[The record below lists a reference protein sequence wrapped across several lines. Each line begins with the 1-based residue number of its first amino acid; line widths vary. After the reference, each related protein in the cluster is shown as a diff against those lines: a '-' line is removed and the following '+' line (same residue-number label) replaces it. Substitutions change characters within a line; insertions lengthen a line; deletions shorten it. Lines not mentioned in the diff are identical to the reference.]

1 MSAPRFAT
9 TRIWSFPA
17 LAEQWTESR
26 SRLAEAMP
34 IGVTGLLLFG
44 PIAFGGVEEW
54 ALLILRAGAALFF
67 FAWCLQQ
74 VSKQKVEV
82 VSNPL
87 YMPAMA
93 FGTVVLIQVIFRRS
107 EYIYASTNEALNFAA
122 YGLLL
127 FLGVQY
133 FQHRSDLRRLAIA
146 FTSFG
151 FVFSVFAI
159 MQSFSGTQKLYWV
172 RLPYSINSAI
182 FGSYVNHNHYAG
194 LMELLIPFPLLL
206 SLGGAWRGAKRILC
220 AFAAVLM
227 CSSLFLSKSRGGMIA
242 FVVQLM
248 FVASIA
254 VHRRSKKLA
263 GSLGIA
269 CLAMVGLLTWLDASG
284 MIRERVTSLA
294 NPLEAAGIRMTILQ
308 DGLRMFQSKPIL
320 GWGLETFPVVYPK
333 YRSFS
338 TDMFVNEAHNDYLQ
352 LLVETGAIGFLIA
365 LWFIYH
371 LFEMGLPH
379 RRAWTHD
386 LKSAVR
392 MAALVG
398 CTGILIHSFF
408 DFNLHIPANAALFFF
423 CAALATSGQSP
434 LSRMSAES
442 GGH

>member
-9 TRIWSFPA
+9 TRIRSFPA

-26 SRLAEAMP
+26 SRLAEAVP
-34 IGVTGLLLFG
+34 IAVTGLLLFG

-54 ALLILRAGAALFF
+54 ALLILRAGAALLF

-74 VSKQKVEV
+74 FSKQKVEI

-87 YMPAMA
+87 YIPSIA
-93 FGTVVLIQVIFRRS
+93 FGSVVLIQVMLHRS
-107 EYIYASTNEALNFAA
+107 EYLYASMNEALNYAA

-127 FLGVQY
+127 FLSVQY

-146 FTSFG
+146 FTGFG

-159 MQSFSGTQKLYWV
+159 IQNFSGTQKLYWV
-172 RLPYSINSAI
+172 RLPYSVNSAI

-206 SLGGAWRGAKRILC
+206 SLGGVWRGAKQILC

-227 CSSLFLSKSRGGMIA
+227 CASLFLSRSRGGMIA
-242 FVVQLM
+242 FVVQMLL
-248 FVASIA
+248 VTSIA
-254 VHRRSKKLA
+254 LHRRSKKLA

-269 CLAMVGLLTWLDASG
+269 CVVMVGLLIWLDASG
-284 MIRERVTSLA
+284 LIRERVTSLA
-294 NPLEAAGIRMTILQ
+294 NPLEAAGIRLTIVQ
-308 DGLRMFQSKPIL
+308 DGLRMFRSKPIL
-320 GWGLETFPVVYPK
+320 GWGLDTFPVTYPQ

-338 TDMFVNEAHNDYLQ
+338 TDLFVNEAHNDYLQ
-352 LLVETGAIGFLIA
+352 VLVETGAVGFLVA
-365 LWFIYH
+365 LWFTYL
-371 LFEMGLPH
+371 LFKTSLPH

-392 MAALVG
+392 VAALVG

-408 DFNLHIPANAALFFF
+408 DFNLHIPANAALFFV

-434 LSRMSAES
+434 LTRISTEA